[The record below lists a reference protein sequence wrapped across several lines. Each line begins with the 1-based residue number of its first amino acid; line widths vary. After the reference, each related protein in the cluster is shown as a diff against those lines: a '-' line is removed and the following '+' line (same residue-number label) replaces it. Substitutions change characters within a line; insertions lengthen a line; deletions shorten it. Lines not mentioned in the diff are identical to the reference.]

1 MPDQNELSWL
11 FVTIGT
17 CAKGVLQTHMIELEK
32 VIKCY
37 GKRCVLQGIN
47 LHVERGEF
55 ISVMGRSGSGKS
67 TLLNLIGGMDVPD
80 SGRIRADGEEV
91 SAYTDEQLTVFR
103 REKIGF
109 IFQFFNLFPNITV
122 YENIEMPLLL
132 KNASGYNDTIE
143 NIIQLVGLDGKNHDL
158 PFQLSGGEQQRVAIA
173 RALVHEP
180 KIILADE
187 PTGNLDST
195 TGTTI
200 MDLIR
205 DIARKDQKTVILA
218 THDVS
223 ISRYA
228 NRVLTMRDGIISQ

>member
-1 MPDQNELSWL
+1 
-11 FVTIGT
+11 
-17 CAKGVLQTHMIELEK
+17 MIDVEN

-37 GKRCVLQGIN
+37 GKRCVLQGID
-47 LHVERGEF
+47 LHVEHGEF

-67 TLLNLIGGMDVPD
+67 TLLNLVGGMDVPD
-80 SGRIRADGEEV
+80 RGRILADGEEV
-91 SAYTDEQLTVFR
+91 SSYTEDQLTLYR

-132 KNASGYNDTIE
+132 KNASGYDDTIE
-143 NIIQLVGLDGKNHDL
+143 KIIRLVGLEGKEHDL

-187 PTGNLDST
+187 PTGNLDDT
-195 TGTTI
+195 TGT
-200 MDLIR
+200 MVMELIR
-205 DIARKDQKTVILA
+205 AVAQEDRKTVILA
-218 THDVS
+218 THDSSV
-223 ISRYA
+223 SRYA
-228 NRVLTMRDGIISQ
+228 NRVLTIRDGIINQ